1 MKGGQGIWIEG
12 EKELYANMQKS
23 LFSLTEAGRK
33 GLRQAGMNIIAD
45 AKQNLK
51 NGGHIAT
58 GGLRASGRV
67 QKVEGDPDSIDVG
80 FFSKDSKNGYA
91 YFVEYGRRSGKMPPV
106 DSLMEWLRKKS
117 SNRRSK
123 SALQSALV
131 YANSGK
137 RVRKIKTADDLL
149 RSAAWG
155 LAKMIAKK
163 GTKPHPFFAPAVEK
177 NKADIERAISNSV
190 KNEL

>member
-67 QKVEGDPDSIDVG
+67 PSDRTCHQLPVQRPDRG
-80 FFSKDSKNGYA
+80 
-91 YFVEYGRRSGKMPPV
+91 
-106 DSLMEWLRKKS
+106 
-117 SNRRSK
+117 
-123 SALQSALV
+123 
-131 YANSGK
+131 
-137 RVRKIKTADDLL
+137 
-149 RSAAWG
+149 
-155 LAKMIAKK
+155 
-163 GTKPHPFFAPAVEK
+163 
-177 NKADIERAISNSV
+177 
-190 KNEL
+190 

>member
-58 GGLRASGRV
+58 GVLMASGRV

-106 DSLMEWLRKKS
+106 DMLMEWMRKRTSKS
-117 SNRRSK
+117 SALK
-123 SALQSALV
+123 SALAHIE
-131 YANSGK
+131 GR
-137 RVRKIKTADDLL
+137 RVRRESAYTKDYLL

-155 LAKMIAKK
+155 LAKWIAKH
-163 GTKPHPFFAPAVEK
+163 GTRPHPFFAPAVEK
-177 NKADIERAISNSV
+177 NKASIEDAISESV
-190 KNEL
+190 KEEL

>member
-51 NGGHIAT
+51 NGGHVAST
-58 GGLRASGRV
+58 NLMASGRV

-80 FFSKDSKNGYA
+80 FFSKDSKGGYA
-91 YFVEYGRRSGKMPPV
+91 YYVEYGRRAGRMPPV
-106 DSLMEWLRKKS
+106 DALMEWLRKKS

-123 SALQSALV
+123 SALDSALV
-131 YANSGK
+131 FANSGK
-137 RVRKIKTADDLL
+137 RVWKVKTANDLL
-149 RSAAWG
+149 RSGAWG

-163 GTKPHPFFAPAVEK
+163 GTMPHPFFGPAVEK
-177 NKADIERAISNSV
+177 NMADIENAIGSAV
-190 KNEL
+190 KEEL